1 MANTKP
7 RKPKHF
13 VPIRPK
19 GRGTIP
25 MKDILAAVERL
36 FKAEAAER
44 SRRLT
49 SEQLRK
55 QHSPDQLRQ
64 CTAGES

>member
-1 MANTKP
+1 MPNTKP

-25 MKDILAAVERL
+25 MRDILTAVERL
-36 FKAEAAER
+36 FKAEAE
-44 SRRLT
+44 S
-49 SEQLRK
+49 
-55 QHSPDQLRQ
+55 DQKSKPRVG
-64 CTAGES
+64 AAS

>member
-25 MKDILAAVERL
+25 MKDIIAAVERV
-36 FKAEAAER
+36 FRARESKSKAVGSA
-44 SRRLT
+44 S
-49 SEQLRK
+49 
-55 QHSPDQLRQ
+55 
-64 CTAGES
+64 